1 MLKTVKDMYNVSNQN
16 RIPLLSS
23 YESTFWLEY
32 VNNYDE
38 FDNVFK
44 SLFKSFRFYD
54 QEHDETVEEV
64 TTNFITLIRNWL
76 RMNDKRYNEI
86 WRINVVDDSKY
97 GILDNYDLTETYT
110 GLNTMQ
116 SAGKE
121 GARTDVN
128 DFTEG
133 SQNGE
138 NQTRISASNTNDIA
152 SRNTVKNST
161 GTRNDITE
169 FTKGEMNTT
178 FASNEGNQHTMNRK
192 GNIGIRTQT
201 EVMEKHGDYWKV
213 YNFYMFIFEEI
224 QKQFLL
230 V

>member
-1 MLKTVKDMYNVSNQN
+1 MWKTVKDMYGVSNQA
-16 RIPLLSS
+16 RVPLLSTYNS
-23 YESTFWLEY
+23 VFWLDY
-32 VNNYDE
+32 IAHYDE

-44 SLFKSFRFYD
+44 TLYKSFRFFD
-54 QEHDETVEEV
+54 QEPDETVMEV
-64 TTNFITLIRNWL
+64 TNNFIELVKNWL
-76 RMNDKRYNEI
+76 RMNDKRYNEL

-97 GILDNYDLTETYT
+97 GILDNYDMTETYI
-110 GLNTMQ
+110 GLNTIQ

-138 NQTRISASNTNDIA
+138 NQTRISAYNTNSMA
-152 SRNTVKNST
+152 SKNTIKNST
-161 GTRNDITE
+161 GTRNDVNE

-201 EVMEKHGDYWKV
+201 EVMEKHGDYWKR
-213 YNFYMFIFEEI
+213 YNFYMFVFEEI